1 MTRRT
6 LLALLAAAARAAD
19 GPVVLP
25 VRVLR
30 DSRARFAPGE
40 FEKFT
45 DAIWP
50 EAVRD
55 FARAGIRLD
64 PVWASGEMGRAPSDR
79 PIFKGLAAGVLN
91 VVLTSEI
98 PLAWDRA
105 RRPRA
110 VTTQYDGHHLCLIA
124 VPRAHGHQVPFL
136 SVNTVVH
143 EFLHVLLGD
152 IYERRPDG
160 WEGEHRE
167 LRVDWFATRL
177 WLFGDGAEIQR
188 RAAAYIASRRP
199 Q

>member
-6 LLALLAAAARAAD
+6 LVALVAAAAGAAD
-19 GPVVLP
+19 GVIVLP

-30 DSRARFAPGE
+30 DSRARFAAGA
-40 FEKFT
+40 FERFA
-45 DAIWP
+45 DEIWP

-55 FARAGIRLD
+55 FARAGVRIET
-64 PVWASGEMGRAPSDR
+64 VWATGEMGRAPSDR
-79 PIFKGLAAGVLN
+79 PVFKGLAPGVLN
-91 VVLTSEI
+91 VVLTGEI
-98 PLAWDRA
+98 PLLWDRA
-105 RRPRA
+105 RRPNA
-110 VTTQYDGHHLCLIA
+110 VTTRYDGLPLCLIA

-160 WEGEHRE
+160 WEGERRE